1 MFISGRTYK
10 DMNEIFPGLYIGNA
24 QASSMFGQ
32 QFDLVVNCTKQLPF
46 AARLDPNEPGTCIRV
61 PIDDHPSRNYEMLQ
75 VAHHGGVLEAI
86 HETLNAPKESKV
98 LVHCAAGMQ
107 RSCTIVAFY
116 LIKYYHFSLND
127 AMAFL
132 RQQRPVAFYGGAT
145 FLPALS
151 AFEREQI
158 VTYSL

>member
-1 MFISGRTYK
+1 MSSRTYK

-32 QFDLVVNCTKQLPF
+32 QFDLVVNCTPQLPF
-46 AARLDPNEPGTCIRV
+46 APRLDPSEPGTCIRV
-61 PIDDHPSRNYEMLQ
+61 AIDDHPSRNYEMLQ
-75 VAHHGGVLEAI
+75 IANHGGVLEAI
-86 HETLNAPKESKV
+86 HDALPKKV

-116 LIKYYHFSLND
+116 MMKYYKFSLND
-127 AMAFL
+127 AMAFI

-145 FLPALS
+145 FSPALS
-151 AFEREQI
+151 AFEREQR
-158 VTYSL
+158 VTESP

>member
-1 MFISGRTYK
+1 MFLSGRTYK

-32 QFDLVVNCTKQLPF
+32 QFDLVVNCTPQLPF
-46 AARLDPNEPGTCIRV
+46 APRLNPSEPGTCIRV
-61 PIDDHPSRNYEMLQ
+61 AIDDNPRRNPEMLQ
-75 VAHHGGVLEAI
+75 IANHGGVLEAI
-86 HETLNAPKESKV
+86 HDTLMDPKETKV

-107 RSCTIVAFY
+107 RSCAIVAFY
-116 LIKYYHFSLND
+116 LIKYHHFSLND

-151 AFEREQI
+151 AFEREHR
-158 VTYSL
+158 